1 LERRSFIARFWYEKN
16 WTHILKNYKHLFFD
30 LDGTL
35 WDLHRNTRAAMAE
48 LFARYG
54 EHIAHLDFELFF
66 QRYHHHNN
74 HVWSLYRQ
82 DKIKKDELRY
92 VRFERAF
99 ADVNH
104 TSSSQFIDQF
114 SLDFLEVAPR
124 QPLTVEGT
132 HELLAHCKGRYQM
145 HIITNG
151 FIEVQGHKMK
161 AASLEGF
168 FQQIVYSEHV
178 GVRKPHPDIF
188 RYALENAGASAEE
201 SLMIG
206 DDWEAD
212 ILGARNYGIDQAYL
226 CTAEA
231 EQNKLNASH
240 GNDPVRHNYKPTYT
254 LHSLRELIDIL

>member
-1 LERRSFIARFWYEKN
+1 
-16 WTHILKNYKHLFFD
+16 LKRYKHLFFD

-35 WDLHRNTRAAMAE
+35 WDLKRNTRAAMLE
-48 LFARYG
+48 LFDKYADTIG
-54 EHIAHLDFELFF
+54 HLDFELFF
-66 QRYHHHNN
+66 QRYHHHND
-74 HVWSLYRQ
+74 HVWALYRQ
-82 DKIKKDELRY
+82 DKIKKEELRL

-104 TSSSQFIDQF
+104 AASHAFTDRF

-124 QPLTVEGT
+124 QSLTLDGA
-132 HELLAHCKGRYQM
+132 HALLDYCAPQYAM

-161 AASLEGF
+161 AANLEHYF
-168 FQQIVYSEHV
+168 RAIINSEHA

-188 RYALENAGASAEE
+188 QYALDQTGAVKEE

-212 ILGARNYGIDQAYL
+212 ILGARDFGMDQVYL
-226 CTAEA
+226 AEA
-231 EQNKLNASH
+231 EQLHNQNLPGKGAH
-240 GNDPVRHNYKPTYT
+240 RHNYKPTYT
-254 LHSLRELIDIL
+254 VHSLIELMDIL